1 MPTFEEE
8 QNALLQQMLIDH
20 ESSALEEA
28 RVQPIQQEQQV
39 NETLP
44 QQQEVS
50 PQPQPTQPVASSD
63 PRQVAKDTEVGE
75 KDRGVFTE
83 LGEWWSGQNPADIQ
97 DRWVGGINEFVQ
109 SLPDTPA
116 LDPLKRTMAEID
128 RLTLSKAEQDE
139 LKFAA
144 VDKFLSSS
152 DNPVVRTLGDS
163 LKGQMSADLGI
174 EQGMKIPVNTLT
186 AITGQDDPWNN
197 APEFVKQ
204 SPQGESIFNIAREVT
219 PALVLSAAP
228 ISLGGKVTTEL
239 AEAGAETIGIRNADD
254 TMTARFLAGELGV
267 YAKGQGLNGDAL
279 AKELVEGTSGRAQLF
294 IKTLGF
300 LENAGLNL
308 SMLGFGKAVG
318 KGWKGLSNARKAMA
332 GNADDAAKVLDKP
345 VDDVLDEIENVNSPE
360 YRADYEPSDVL
371 TPMSA
376 VTAPKPSKGNKW
388 INDSALV
395 ADALR
400 KNGLDA
406 DGLSEM
412 DSRFFA
418 DLSKVSDDA
427 GVQRV
432 INEATRPLR
441 RLKSFRA
448 QKEIIVARAAEFWK
462 ENGWLAGEGA
472 GISEAVETLKHHW
485 KQDLTK
491 LTEEGEV
498 IQVLTEGTRKSDD
511 ALLRDWTEL
520 NETGAIVTPLILEKL
535 GVQAQK
541 LARGATNLDA
551 IGVDFMPTVE
561 QFVDLHSQIQT
572 FAVPLRR
579 TQRRWSLMGNALQR
593 QTRKIVE
600 KGRELVGKSSPD
612 SKLDVDSDFESFTS
626 IHRDSTDVGATLQDL
641 LWRYKNGDIE
651 AGKTL
656 KQYMSIVAYGNP
668 RTAST
673 QIVNMATAL
682 SDQLKKGNTA
692 ARSTLYY
699 AAMLTNL
706 GTQVVSSVSGVIRL
720 ITDPVG
726 AALSGEKSYAL
737 GQVAGMWSAKDEIW
751 GTMRRSWVQ
760 GRSITGGSKV
770 DIDLKDLKKLQLE
783 QESAYQGLQK
793 QMNESGAG
801 FMAQMGAFWNHNTR
815 MFALHPYNNFAA
827 RALTATDDGLKVL
840 YAAGIGTGLAWKEAA
855 EIGYKRGSKQFDL
868 TVKRHMDD
876 VFIDGIKK
884 GEINPD
890 YLPALKNVTFQSDIP
905 SNGNF
910 IDNAYSG
917 LEDLSKDSAL
927 FKVMMPFPKVSY
939 NALEATAR
947 YEPTGLLRGT
957 VPRYKAILAGEQ
969 GEVMAL
975 QLKSQIAFG
984 RYFTATGAALAA
996 MGLVTG
1002 YNEEELPKTS
1012 FIIPKPGG
1020 GYFAFDY
1027 SRFPPFSSILAVT
1040 ADFVSG
1046 VKNEVISEGQ
1056 YGQFINN
1063 MVYSIGMSSFD
1074 QSFLFGMMNFTSLM
1088 DVKNMSENRAVS
1100 GGKMLAGIAASQ
1112 IPYYGGATQ
1121 GVLRQVGRALQPSE
1135 VITRD
1140 ESNPFASF
1148 WNAMIK
1154 QQYGGVGL
1162 PVMYNQYTG
1171 EPISRTNISKSDN
1184 AWWVQAGARLL
1195 GQIAPGYTR
1204 TNDTP
1209 QVIIDEFDFL
1219 NYQPDEGASVRRYRN
1234 VALTPTEQSIL
1245 SRDIAKVG
1253 NLSIKLQDYFKSKRY
1268 QQLKN
1273 QLKQLRVS
1281 EDMLAQ
1287 VKEGSRADML
1297 IKAIHGDIN
1306 AIRNQSKDEAVRKG
1320 ELGRNETGLMNR
1332 IIADNSPM
1340 APLPQQQLNP
1350 LQSTVS
1356 ELINIPK

>member
-1 MPTFEEE
+1 M
-8 QNALLQQMLIDH
+8 
-20 ESSALEEA
+20 
-28 RVQPIQQEQQV
+28 
-39 NETLP
+39 
-44 QQQEVS
+44 
-50 PQPQPTQPVASSD
+50 
-63 PRQVAKDTEVGE
+63 
-75 KDRGVFTE
+75 
-83 LGEWWSGQNPADIQ
+83 
-97 DRWVGGINEFVQ
+97 
-109 SLPDTPA
+109 
-116 LDPLKRTMAEID
+116 
-128 RLTLSKAEQDE
+128 
-139 LKFAA
+139 
-144 VDKFLSSS
+144 
-152 DNPVVRTLGDS
+152 
-163 LKGQMSADLGI
+163 
-174 EQGMKIPVNTLT
+174 
-186 AITGQDDPWNN
+186 
-197 APEFVKQ
+197 
-204 SPQGESIFNIAREVT
+204 
-219 PALVLSAAP
+219 
-228 ISLGGKVTTEL
+228 
-239 AEAGAETIGIRNADD
+239 
-254 TMTARFLAGELGV
+254 
-267 YAKGQGLNGDAL
+267 
-279 AKELVEGTSGRAQLF
+279 
-294 IKTLGF
+294 
-300 LENAGLNL
+300 
-308 SMLGFGKAVG
+308 
-318 KGWKGLSNARKAMA
+318 
-332 GNADDAAKVLDKP
+332 
-345 VDDVLDEIENVNSPE
+345 
-360 YRADYEPSDVL
+360 
-371 TPMSA
+371 
-376 VTAPKPSKGNKW
+376 
-388 INDSALV
+388 
-395 ADALR
+395 
-400 KNGLDA
+400 
-406 DGLSEM
+406 
-412 DSRFFA
+412 
-418 DLSKVSDDA
+418 
-427 GVQRV
+427 
-432 INEATRPLR
+432 
-441 RLKSFRA
+441 
-448 QKEIIVARAAEFWK
+448 
-462 ENGWLAGEGA
+462 
-472 GISEAVETLKHHW
+472 
-485 KQDLTK
+485 
-491 LTEEGEV
+491 
-498 IQVLTEGTRKSDD
+498 
-511 ALLRDWTEL
+511 
-520 NETGAIVTPLILEKL
+520 
-535 GVQAQK
+535 
-541 LARGATNLDA
+541 
-551 IGVDFMPTVE
+551 
-561 QFVDLHSQIQT
+561 
-572 FAVPLRR
+572 
-579 TQRRWSLMGNALQR
+579 
-593 QTRKIVE
+593 
-600 KGRELVGKSSPD
+600 
-612 SKLDVDSDFESFTS
+612 
-626 IHRDSTDVGATLQDL
+626 
-641 LWRYKNGDIE
+641 
-651 AGKTL
+651 
-656 KQYMSIVAYGNP
+656 
-668 RTAST
+668 
-673 QIVNMATAL
+673 VNMATAL

-706 GTQVVSSVSGVIRL
+706 GTQVVSSVSGVLRL
-720 ITDPVG
+720 VTDPVG

-793 QMNESGAG
+793 QMKESEAG

-840 YAAGIGTGLAWKEAA
+840 YAAGMGTGLAWQEAA
-855 EIGYKRGSKQFDL
+855 EIGYKRGSKEFDL

-884 GEINPD
+884 GAINPD

-910 IDNAYSG
+910 IDSAYSG
-917 LEDLSKDSAL
+917 LEELSKESAL

-1012 FIIPKPGG
+1012 IIIPKPGG

-1121 GVLRQVGRALQPSE
+1121 GVMRQVGRALQPSE

-1162 PVMYNQYTG
+1162 PVMHNQYTG
-1171 EPISRTNISKSDN
+1171 EPISRTNFSKSDN
-1184 AWWVQAGARLL
+1184 GWWVQAGARLL

-1204 TNDTP
+1204 TIDTP
-1209 QVIIDEFDFL
+1209 QVIMDEFDFL

-1253 NLSIKLQDYFKSKRY
+1253 NLSIKLQDYFETKRY
-1268 QQLKN
+1268 KQLKN

-1281 EDMLAQ
+1281 EDMFAQ
-1287 VKEGSRADML
+1287 VKEGSRADSL

-1306 AIRNQSKDEAVRKG
+1306 RIRNQSKDEAVRNG

-1332 IIADNSPM
+1332 VIADNSPM
-1340 APLPQQQLNP
+1340 APLPPQQLTP
-1350 LQSTVS
+1350 LQKAVA